1 MFFFKVSGTFSQGVS
16 DSSNRK
22 ERYATASAVSKAAS
36 LKRKT
41 VKKREKFISAH
52 DESEID
58 LNVIDEPSEYPV
70 ILGSTDV
77 ERKPKRKLDLKED
90 LKCEGEKIS
99 LSPTAE
105 ENVKVGKAYVK
116 KEIVENEQVE
126 EKSEMTNLILGQ
138 LPDILPFDW
147 PKEKMVIAG
156 ELEVRDGKMIA
167 TLGGMSFEFLPLQSK
182 NYVQVSKSY
191 NTFIYTFLELI

>member
-1 MFFFKVSGTFSQGVS
+1 MSGTFSQGVS

-36 LKRKT
+36 LKRST
-41 VKKREKFISAH
+41 VKKHEKFISAY

-70 ILGSTDV
+70 ILGCTDV
-77 ERKPKRKLDLKED
+77 ERKPKLYLKED
-90 LKCEGEKIS
+90 LKCEDEKIS
-99 LSPTAE
+99 LPSTSE
-105 ENVKVGKAYVK
+105 ENVKVEKTHVK
-116 KEIVENEQVE
+116 REIVENEPLE
-126 EKSEMTNLILGQ
+126 DWPEMTSLILGQ
-138 LPDILPFDW
+138 LPDRLPFDW

-167 TLGGMSFEFLPLQSK
+167 TLGGMTFEFLPSQSK
-182 NYVQVSKSY
+182 DYVQVRK
-191 NTFIYTFLELI
+191 NCNAFICAFLELI